1 MNAQKTFSFENFLL
15 LSIQSYLILLIVMM
29 LGELSNRF
37 CKSKLK
43 STIDETK
50 NTEVVA
56 IAYQWPFIVMSF
68 YSDRCW
74 THQHNMRR
82 IESLVADVG
91 VVVHLRLEEQRDDQ
105 DGGSQDT
112 DRAGTKNIKFFLL

>member
-15 LSIQSYLILLIVMM
+15 LSIQSYLISLIVMT

-37 CKSKLK
+37 RMSKLK
-43 STIDETK
+43 NTMDETK
-50 NTEVVA
+50 
-56 IAYQWPFIVMSF
+56 IQGSLQLPISGPSIVMSF
-68 YSDRCW
+68 YSDRCC

-82 IESLVADVG
+82 IESLVVDVG

-112 DRAGTKNIKFFLL
+112 DHAGTKI

>member
-15 LSIQSYLILLIVMM
+15 LSIQSYLISLIVMT

-112 DRAGTKNIKFFLL
+112 DHAGTKI

>member
-15 LSIQSYLILLIVMM
+15 LSIQSYLISLIVMT

-37 CKSKLK
+37 RMSKLK
-43 STIDETK
+43 NTMDETK
-50 NTEVVA
+50 
-56 IAYQWPFIVMSF
+56 IQGSLQLPISGPSIVMSF
-68 YSDRCW
+68 YSDRCC

-82 IESLVADVG
+82 IESLVVDVG

>member
-15 LSIQSYLILLIVMM
+15 LSIQSYLISLIVMT

-37 CKSKLK
+37 RMSKLK
-43 STIDETK
+43 NTMDETK
-50 NTEVVA
+50 
-56 IAYQWPFIVMSF
+56 IQGSLQLPISGPSIVMSF